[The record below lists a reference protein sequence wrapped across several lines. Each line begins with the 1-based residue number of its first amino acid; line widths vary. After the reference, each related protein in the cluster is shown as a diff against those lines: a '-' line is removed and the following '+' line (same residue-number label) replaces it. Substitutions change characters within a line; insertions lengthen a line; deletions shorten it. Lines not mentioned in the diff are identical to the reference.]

1 MEGTTEPI
9 LVVIGN
15 PIAGNPMQFAI
26 ERSLRALE
34 LDWRVLSF
42 DVTPENVWA
51 AINGFAVTGIVG
63 VHIARDLSAS
73 AEGWNAKLKG
83 ESRGTVDCLWRD
95 DQDEFLGEDQSLRWL
110 EAQIEKFSEGRQIWI
125 GEEEA
130 SLQLNRQ
137 AFEVIPDPTSD
148 LSQTLSE
155 ASVIILNTGPEDEI
169 EWDVDDWPEDPGET
183 LVVDLGI
190 PSSVS
195 SDLRELGYLVIGED
209 EFQIGSL
216 QFSLARWAG
225 KTPSDD
231 VVIDAIEEY
240 LSV

>member
-1 MEGTTEPI
+1 M
-9 LVVIGN
+9 
-15 PIAGNPMQFAI
+15 
-26 ERSLRALE
+26 R
-34 LDWRVLSF
+34 
-42 DVTPENVWA
+42 
-51 AINGFAVTGIVG
+51 
-63 VHIARDLSAS
+63 
-73 AEGWNAKLKG
+73 K
-83 ESRGTVDCLWRD
+83 
-95 DQDEFLGEDQSLRWL
+95 
-110 EAQIEKFSEGRQIWI
+110 
-125 GEEEA
+125 EA
-130 SLQLNRQ
+130 SLQLYRQ